1 MHIFNV
7 GVGMTFSGGIID
19 MTLFGILQGNA
30 KTHWIWIVIVGM
42 FYAVIYYFVFYFMIT
57 KLDLKTPG
65 READNEETKL
75 YTRKDVNAR
84 KSAEVSEKAAVTDV
98 VSALI
103 LKGLGG
109 KENLSDLD
117 CCATRLRV
125 TVLDADKVND
135 SLLKQ
140 SGASGVIRKGNG
152 IQVIYGPQ
160 VSVVKSHLE
169 DFIETPDAD
178 RLDFILNTSDESK
191 HEDKHEKSEKSKG
204 ESIILASPLNGTAV
218 PLEKVDDEAFSQGI
232 LGEGIAVEPV
242 EGRLYAPCS
251 GKVDTVFDTKHAV
264 NIVSDNGCEIL
275 LHIGLDTVKLE
286 GKYFEAHV
294 KDGQK
299 IQKGDLLISFDIAK
313 IRSAGYK
320 ITTPIVICNSDDFES
335 IKSAAEGKIIV
346 GEDLLIIK

>member
-1 MHIFNV
+1 M
-7 GVGMTFSGGIID
+7 
-19 MTLFGILQGNA
+19 
-30 KTHWIWIVIVGM
+30 
-42 FYAVIYYFVFYFMIT
+42 
-57 KLDLKTPG
+57 
-65 READNEETKL
+65 
-75 YTRKDVNAR
+75 
-84 KSAEVSEKAAVTDV
+84 
-98 VSALI
+98 
-103 LKGLGG
+103 
-109 KENLSDLD
+109 
-117 CCATRLRV
+117 
-125 TVLDADKVND
+125 
-135 SLLKQ
+135 
-140 SGASGVIRKGNG
+140 
-152 IQVIYGPQ
+152 
-160 VSVVKSHLE
+160 
-169 DFIETPDAD
+169 
-178 RLDFILNTSDESK
+178 
-191 HEDKHEKSEKSKG
+191 
-204 ESIILASPLNGTAV
+204 